1 MGAQVSDTDGTI
13 FIGAQ
18 SGGGAPQALVLKR
31 ANRHGLIAGATGTG
45 KTVTLQVLAEGFS
58 KAGVPVFL
66 SDVKGDLSG
75 MAMPGSATAKM
86 HDSFQARAADI
97 GVGTYPYADT
107 PAVFWDL
114 FGEQGHPVRTT
125 ISEMGPLLLAR
136 LLGLNET
143 QEGVLSI
150 AFKVADDQGL
160 LLLDLKD
167 LKQMLAWC
175 ADNAR
180 ELATNYG
187 NVTTAS
193 VGSIQRQLLALESQG
208 GDSFFGEPALAMTD
222 MIRLAEDGRGQVN
235 ILAADKLMSSP
246 KLYATFLL
254 WMLSELFEELPEV
267 GDPDKPK
274 LVFFFDEAHLLFDEA
289 PKALIDK
296 VEQVVRLIR
305 SKGVGVYFITQNP
318 IDVPESIA
326 GQLGNRVQHALR
338 AFTPRD
344 QKAVKAAAT
353 TFRQNPKVDVEREIT
368 ELKTGEALVSLL
380 QPDGAPSPVE
390 RVLIRPPASR
400 VGPLAPGERK
410 VLITSSPFAG
420 KYEETVDRESAF
432 EVLSAKVAAQ
442 ADAKAAEKEAAAAK
456 KAAAEEAR
464 EKAAAERAHR
474 NSTAGKIEKVATAAV
489 TAVLVREGGRLL
501 RGLLGGLLKGGSRGA
516 ADLSGGKGKAGR
528 QGNATG
534 IVSPKFGKPGD

>member
-1 MGAQVSDTDGTI
+1 MSDAEGTL

-18 SGGGAPQALVLKR
+18 SGGGSPQALVLKR

-45 KTVTLQVLAEGFS
+45 KTITLQVMAEGFS
-58 KAGVPVFL
+58 RVGVPVFL
-66 SDVKGDLSG
+66 ADVKGDLGG
-75 MAMPGSATAKM
+75 MALPGSGTSKL
-86 HDSFQARAADI
+86 HEPFQTRAADI
-97 GVGTYPYADT
+97 GLGAYAYADT

-136 LLGLNET
+136 LLGLNDT
-143 QEGVLSI
+143 QEGVLAI
-150 AFKVADDQGL
+150 AFKVADDQGM

-175 ADNAR
+175 ADNAKD
-180 ELATNYG
+180 LATSYG
-187 NVTTAS
+187 NVTSAS
-193 VGSIQRQLLALESQG
+193 IGAIQRQLLSLESQG
-208 GDSFFGEPALAMTD
+208 GDRFFGEPALAMTD
-222 MIRLAEDGRGQVN
+222 MIKVGEDGRGQVN
-235 ILAADKLMSSP
+235 ILAADKLISSP

-289 PKALIDK
+289 PKALLDK

-318 IDVPESIA
+318 IDVPDAIA

-353 TFRQNPKVDVEREIT
+353 TFRQNPAVNVETAIL

-380 QPDGAPSPVE
+380 MADGAPSPVE
-390 RVLIRPPASR
+390 RVFIRPPASR
-400 VGPLAPGERK
+400 VGPLEPGERK
-410 VLITSSPFAG
+410 VILSSSPVAG

-432 EVLSAKVAAQ
+432 EILSAKVAAQ
-442 ADAKAAEKEAAAAK
+442 ADAQSAEKEAAAAK
-456 KAAAEEAR
+456 KAAALEAK
-464 EKAAAERAHR
+464 EKAAAERAYR
-474 NSTAGKIEKVATAAV
+474 NSTMGKMEKVAVATA
-489 TAVLVREGGRLL
+489 TAVAVQAGRSLVRGI
-501 RGLLGGLLKGGSRGA
+501 LGGLFRKR
-516 ADLSGGKGKAGR
+516 
-528 QGNATG
+528 
-534 IVSPKFGKPGD
+534 